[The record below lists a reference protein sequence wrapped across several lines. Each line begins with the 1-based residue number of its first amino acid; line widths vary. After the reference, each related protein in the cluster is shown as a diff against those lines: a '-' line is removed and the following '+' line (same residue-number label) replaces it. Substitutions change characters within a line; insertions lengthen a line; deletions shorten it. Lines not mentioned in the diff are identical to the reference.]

1 MSEVLNF
8 QWPSHGHEPAEEDV
22 VPQAWNAREAAYPDA
37 EQPDAE
43 HPVPDDEVLVL
54 WLDRAIARRRIEQ
67 LGMAYAGALEIIDA
81 QRRRLLAMQRQPE
94 NLPPSPS
101 RLPPRRRTKASWL
114 ERLFGINARPDP
126 RSRPRN
132 R

>member
-8 QWPSHGHEPAEEDV
+8 QWPSRRDEPVEDEV
-22 VPQAWNAREAAYPDA
+22 VPEAWNDPHAAPPDA
-37 EQPDAE
+37 AQHA
-43 HPVPDDEVLVL
+43 PDDEVLVL

>member
-8 QWPSHGHEPAEEDV
+8 QWPSHHDESAEDEV
-22 VPQAWNAREAAYPDA
+22 VPEAWNDPEAAPR
-37 EQPDAE
+37 
-43 HPVPDDEVLVL
+43 VPDDEVLLL

-81 QRRRLLAMQRQPE
+81 QRRRLLALQRQPE
-94 NLPPSPS
+94 NLPPSQP
-101 RLPPRRRTKASWL
+101 RLPPRRRSKPSWL